1 MDVPSF
7 LSPYVDGDSPKRL
20 LQGLAVGVVATLV
33 IGFNWGGWQLGGTAT
48 ENMETASQAA
58 TVAALAPIC
67 AEKFERAAS
76 TNDGLATE
84 LGALN
89 SWDRDNH
96 LIKAGWVTFA
106 GGAQPDDNVAEECA
120 SLLSKALSLK

>member
-1 MDVPSF
+1 MKVPSF
-7 LSPYVDGDSPKRL
+7 LSPFIDGDSPKRL
-20 LQGLAVGVVATLV
+20 LQGLVVGVVATLV
-33 IGFNWGGWQLGGTAT
+33 IGFNWGGWQLGSTT
-48 ENMETASQAA
+48 RDMVETASQDA

-67 AEKFERAAS
+67 AEKFERAA
-76 TNDGLATE
+76 NADGSLVTE

-106 GGAQPDDNVAEECA
+106 GDAQPDDNVAVACA
-120 SLLSKALSLK
+120 SLLSKTLSLK